1 MKRHITAAIMAL
13 LCLGI
18 FCACSHMEDKGR
30 VPVLSDQPQTA
41 PAEEKITVLT
51 PLGSPPSILLKS
63 MAPRL
68 DTLEGK
74 TIYVVD
80 NVYPGSD
87 LLLTEMAAWF
97 EREMP
102 KTKALYKRKQA
113 AMGGFEGID
122 ELLELL
128 ENKVNEVKRDQLN
141 YKVEK
146 DLLKETYSSN

>member
-1 MKRHITAAIMAL
+1 MKRHISAAIIAV
-13 LCLGI
+13 LCLG
-18 FCACSHMEDKGR
+18 FLCSL
-30 VPVLSDQPQTA
+30 PALNNQALSA

-51 PLGSPPSILLKS
+51 PLGTPPSIKLKA

-97 EREMP
+97 ERKMP
-102 KTKALYKRKQA
+102 KTKAIYKRKN
-113 AMGGFEGID
+113 AMGFEGEDPALWAEI
-122 ELLELL
+122 
-128 ENKVNEVKRDQLN
+128 K
-141 YKVEK
+141 EK
-146 DLLKETYSSN
+146 ADAVIIGLGH

>member
-1 MKRHITAAIMAL
+1 MKRYMTAAVTAV

-18 FCACSHMEDKGR
+18 LCSFSA
-30 VPVLSDQPQTA
+30 LNSQAQA
-41 PAEEKITVLT
+41 ASSEEKITVLT
-51 PLGSPPSILLKS
+51 PLGSPPSIKLKT

-74 TIYVVD
+74 TVYIVD

-102 KTKALYKRKQA
+102 KTKALYKRKQGGA
-113 AMGGFEGID
+113 GGFEGVD
-122 ELLELL
+122 ETLWAEI
-128 ENKVNEVKRDQLN
+128 K
-141 YKVEK
+141 EK
-146 DLLKETYSSN
+146 ADAVIIGLGH

>member
-1 MKRHITAAIMAL
+1 MSRHISAVMIAV
-13 LCLGI
+13 LCLGF
-18 FCACSHMEDKGR
+18 FCSLPA
-30 VPVLSDQPQTA
+30 LSNQALAA

-51 PLGSPPSILLKS
+51 PLGTPPSIKLKA

-74 TIYVVD
+74 TIYIVD

-102 KTKALYKRKQA
+102 KTKAIYKRKN
-113 AMGGFEGID
+113 AMGFEGEDPALWAEI
-122 ELLELL
+122 
-128 ENKVNEVKRDQLN
+128 K
-141 YKVEK
+141 EK
-146 DLLKETYSSN
+146 ADAVIIGLGH

>member
-1 MKRHITAAIMAL
+1 MKRHISAAIIAV
-13 LCLGI
+13 LCLG
-18 FCACSHMEDKGR
+18 FLCSL
-30 VPVLSDQPQTA
+30 PALNNQALSA

-51 PLGSPPSILLKS
+51 PLGTPPSIKLKT

-102 KTKALYKRKQA
+102 KTKAIYKLKN
-113 AMGGFEGID
+113 AMGFEGEDPALWAEIK
-122 ELLELL
+122 
-128 ENKVNEVKRDQLN
+128 ENADAVIIGLGH
-141 YKVEK
+141 
-146 DLLKETYSSN
+146 

>member
-1 MKRHITAAIMAL
+1 MKRYITAAVMVL
-13 LCLGI
+13 LYMGV
-18 FCACSHMEDKGR
+18 FCSFSAFNGQAQAAS
-30 VPVLSDQPQTA
+30 S
-41 PAEEKITVLT
+41 EEKITVLT
-51 PLGSPPSILLKS
+51 PLGSPPSIKPKA

-74 TIYVVD
+74 TIYIVD

-122 ELLELL
+122 EALWAEI
-128 ENKVNEVKRDQLN
+128 K
-141 YKVEK
+141 EK
-146 DLLKETYSSN
+146 ADAVIIGLGH

>member
-1 MKRHITAAIMAL
+1 MKKHAAAAIMAL
-13 LCLGI
+13 LCLGF
-18 FCACSHMEDKGR
+18 FCSFSALNCQAQAAS
-30 VPVLSDQPQTA
+30 S
-41 PAEEKITVLT
+41 EEKLTVLT
-51 PLGSPPSILLKS
+51 PLGSPPSIKLKT

-74 TIYVVD
+74 TIYIVD

-122 ELLELL
+122 EALWTEI
-128 ENKVNEVKRDQLN
+128 K
-141 YKVEK
+141 EK
-146 DLLKETYSSN
+146 ADAVIIGLGH

>member
-1 MKRHITAAIMAL
+1 MKRSITVAVMAI
-13 LCLGI
+13 LCLCF
-18 FCACSHMEDKGR
+18 FCSFAALNSQAQAA
-30 VPVLSDQPQTA
+30 SS
-41 PAEEKITVLT
+41 EEKITVLT
-51 PLGSPPSILLKS
+51 PLGSPPSIKLKT

-74 TIYVVD
+74 TIYIVD

-113 AMGGFEGID
+113 GMGGFESID
-122 ELLELL
+122 QALWAEI
-128 ENKVNEVKRDQLN
+128 K
-141 YKVEK
+141 EK
-146 DLLKETYSSN
+146 ADAVIIGLGH